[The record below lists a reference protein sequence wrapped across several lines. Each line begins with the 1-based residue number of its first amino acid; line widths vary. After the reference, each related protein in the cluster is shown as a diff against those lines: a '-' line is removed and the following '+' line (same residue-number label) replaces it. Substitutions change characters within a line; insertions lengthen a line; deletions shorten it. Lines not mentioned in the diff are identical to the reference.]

1 MSEEFTDPEIIKTL
15 PQIIHSLLLKKVFS
29 PLPENVIIERID
41 REPIYPCGRY
51 GPEGLDLD
59 QLEWA
64 ANEGHF
70 WFSGPI
76 RAIKIIFDKDPMQ
89 GDLLLEIDKITF
101 ITSLNTLNYQ
111 NFEAVIRRIKDAAL
125 QLGLTLDFQGITNYD
140 VKLTVS
146 STTFLSVDNVN
157 DFVNKLQ
164 SIHAIE

>member
-1 MSEEFTDPEIIKTL
+1 MSEEFTNPEIIKTL
-15 PQIIHSLLLKKVFS
+15 PHIIHSLLLKKVFS
-29 PLPENVIIERID
+29 PLRENVIIERID
-41 REPIYPCGRY
+41 REPIYPCRRY

-89 GDLLLEIDKITF
+89 GDLILEINKITF

-111 NFEAVIRRIKDAAL
+111 NFEAVIRKIKDAAL

-140 VKLTVS
+140 VKLTAS

-164 SIHAIE
+164 SVHAIE